1 MKPLRR
7 RRREVQCPR
16 DERRACGSVHVARR
30 QRLGGR
36 RTLHSESRDQAP
48 TRAVGAFPDRAS
60 ALHPIAAVAMQATSI
75 WRDRIYLDMSL
86 LDDRSA
92 AAA

>member
-1 MKPLRR
+1 
-7 RRREVQCPR
+7 
-16 DERRACGSVHVARR
+16 
-30 QRLGGR
+30 
-36 RTLHSESRDQAP
+36 
-48 TRAVGAFPDRAS
+48 
-60 ALHPIAAVAMQATSI
+60 MQATSI